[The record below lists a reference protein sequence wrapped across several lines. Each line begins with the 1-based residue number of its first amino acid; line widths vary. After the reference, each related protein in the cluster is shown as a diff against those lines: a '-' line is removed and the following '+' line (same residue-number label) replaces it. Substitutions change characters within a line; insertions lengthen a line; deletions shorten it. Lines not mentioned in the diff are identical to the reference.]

1 MLNLVHILS
10 GIALIL
16 FSVRFLHKG
25 LDRIFGSAVERLLRH
40 LADRPTRA
48 LATGVG
54 LGMAIPSSTSIS
66 TLILEPLQ
74 PGRLTAR
81 QLTPLV
87 LGADIGLTVL
97 VLLASLP
104 IAQAIPFLI
113 LFGVLLYQFTRRPK
127 TRGIG
132 QILLS
137 LGFLF
142 LGVTTIEAVGQV
154 IATQPDLVNLV
165 GIAEHYP
172 VALTL
177 LAALLAIGLQS
188 STSAILLVLSLGAA
202 GTLGLSLAIPV
213 VIGANLG
220 VAINRLAIGW
230 GVVEARRLG
239 VSVLAGKLLVAVAL
253 GLVFTPLVLFLTRL
267 GLPFEVKVALTH
279 TGFNILAALLG
290 VTLAPLFAKLAS
302 AMVPSPPIRA
312 DQRFGPRYLTAD
324 SIQSP
329 SLALGQSQREI
340 LRATELVREMLD
352 GVWRAL
358 ETLDG
363 ELAAAIRHR
372 DDEVDLLDREIK
384 RFLMQIAGEELD
396 ADNAAEQ
403 MRQLRFMSEA
413 EAIGDIVDKNLSE
426 LVLKKIRSGADFSKE
441 GWQDLQDLFVKV
453 RENLLIAET
462 AFQTR
467 DRKLAAQL
475 LRHKE
480 WLNNHHRRLADRHL
494 ARLTAGLK
502 ESYATSA
509 IHLDLLANLKRINSC
524 LSHIAYSI
532 LANTPA
538 APSPADSSA
547 A

>member
-40 LADRPTRA
+40 LMERPVRA
-48 LATGVG
+48 LAMGVG
-54 LGMAIPSSTSIS
+54 VGMAIPSSTSIS

-81 QLTPLV
+81 NLLPLV
-87 LGADIGLTVL
+87 LGADVGLTLL
-97 VLLASLP
+97 VLLASMP
-104 IAQAIPFLI
+104 INQVIPFLI
-113 LFGVLLYQFTRRPK
+113 LFGVLLYQFTHRPK

-132 QILLS
+132 QISLALGLL
-137 LGFLF
+137 FI
-142 LGVTTIEAVGQV
+142 GVTTIEAAGRV
-154 IATQPDLVNLV
+154 IAMQPDLIKLV
-165 GIAEHYP
+165 AITEHYP

-202 GTLGLSLAIPV
+202 GTLGLTVAIPA

-230 GVVEARRLG
+230 GVVEGRRL
-239 VSVLAGKLLVAVAL
+239 SVCVLMGKILVAVIL
-253 GLVFTPLVLFLTRL
+253 GLVFTPLVSFLTRVE
-267 GLPFEVKVALTH
+267 LPFELKVALTH
-279 TGFNILAALLG
+279 TGFNVLAALLG
-290 VTLAPLFAKLAS
+290 IILAPLFVKLAT

-312 DQRFGPRYLTAD
+312 EQRFGPRYLNPD

-329 SLALGQSQREI
+329 RLALGQSQREI

-352 GVWRAL
+352 GIWQAL
-358 ETLDG
+358 ETRDG
-363 ELAAAIRHR
+363 ALAATIRHR

-384 RFLMQIAGEELD
+384 RFLMQIAGKELD
-396 ADNAAEQ
+396 ADDAAEQ
-403 MRQLRFMSEA
+403 MRQFRFISEA

-426 LVLKKIRSGADFSKE
+426 LVLKKIRSGSDFSKE

-480 WLNNHHRRLADRHL
+480 WLNNHHRCLTDRHL
-494 ARLTAGLK
+494 TRLTAGLK

-524 LSHIAYSI
+524 LSQIAYSI
-532 LANTPA
+532 LANTP
-538 APSPADSSA
+538 PSSSSA
-547 A
+547 GPSAA